1 MVKQIK
7 SEDKFPHFASSSE
20 SDYDAEDVA
29 GEVESSSLSDEID
42 IQPEDLPGALEGVR
56 ADYLAY

>member
-20 SDYDAEDVA
+20 SDYDEEDVA
-29 GEVESSSLSDEID
+29 GEEESSSLSEEID

>member
-20 SDYDAEDVA
+20 SDYGDEHEA
-29 GEVESSSLSDEID
+29 GEVESSSLSEEID